1 MLGVPLHAVHKIF
14 FGICFVSWLG
24 TKIPI
29 LTYKMY
35 SDKAVLLI
43 LLLFVEGSEVQLSI
57 SEDEIE
63 SLQVMF

>member
-1 MLGVPLHAVHKIF
+1 
-14 FGICFVSWLG
+14 
-24 TKIPI
+24 
-29 LTYKMY
+29 MY